1 MGISVEMIIFLSWLM
16 IGMLVTI
23 GVVYMVYFAI
33 MIAQD
38 ISDYIVIRQAL
49 MKKE

>member
-23 GVVYMVYFAI
+23 GIVYMVYFAV
-33 MIAQD
+33 MIVQD
-38 ISDYIVIRQAL
+38 ISDYIVIRQAI
-49 MKKE
+49 MEKE

>member
-1 MGISVEMIIFLSWLM
+1 MGIGVEMIMFLSWLM
-16 IGMLVTI
+16 IGILVTVGI
-23 GVVYMVYFAI
+23 VYMVYFAI

-49 MKKE
+49 MEKE